1 MNAFFAQVPHEQE
14 HNPLL
19 NKIRSKSLLPL
30 DGGNLHTAPDW
41 FQNVII
47 LTDNFY
53 VNAVHNIHFYIYLI
67 FFATFWNAMRSS
79 VKYV

>member
-1 MNAFFAQVPHEQE
+1 MNAIFCAKFPHEQE

-53 VNAVHNIHFYIYLI
+53 VNAVNIHFYI
-67 FFATFWNAMRSS
+67 
-79 VKYV
+79 